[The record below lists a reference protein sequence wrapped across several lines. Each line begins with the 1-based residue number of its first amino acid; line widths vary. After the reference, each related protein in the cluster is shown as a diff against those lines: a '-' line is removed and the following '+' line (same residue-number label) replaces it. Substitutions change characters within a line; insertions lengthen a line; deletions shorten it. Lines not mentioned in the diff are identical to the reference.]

1 MSSPV
6 IASSMAAFT
15 ARRVDAACTAWLVK
29 RIKRWE
35 TVREQL
41 IDDEMKRRRW
51 FRLPAS
57 REEAERRLKQPTGLG
72 FHPWTEMFA
81 ITFMGRLHVET
92 LRDLARAS
100 RGLVWLT
107 AEDAHLLK
115 DHLQ

>member
-29 RIKRWE
+29 RMKRWDV
-35 TVREQL
+35 VREEAINQ
-41 IDDEMKRRRW
+41 EMQRRRW
-51 FRLPAS
+51 FRRPAT
-57 REEAERRLKQPTGLG
+57 REEAERRLKQPDGFG
-72 FHPWTEMFA
+72 FHPWNELFT
-81 ITFMGRLHVET
+81 ITFMGRSRVET
-92 LRDLARAS
+92 LRSLARAS

-115 DHLQ
+115 DFLQ